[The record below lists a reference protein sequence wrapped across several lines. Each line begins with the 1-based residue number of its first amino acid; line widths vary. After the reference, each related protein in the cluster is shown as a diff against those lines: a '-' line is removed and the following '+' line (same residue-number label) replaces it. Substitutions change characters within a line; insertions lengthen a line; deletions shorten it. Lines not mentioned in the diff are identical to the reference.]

1 MGILIPI
8 NPLIP
13 PFLVSG
19 KFSLTIPTELEK
31 KKKKKTRK
39 RRKKK
44 NIASLQEGN
53 KETSERVEV
62 VNESNN

>member
-1 MGILIPI
+1 M
-8 NPLIP
+8 
-13 PFLVSG
+13 
-19 KFSLTIPTELEK
+19 PTELEK

-53 KETSERVEV
+53 KETSERVEA